1 MLFFYNGLVCIAM
14 EKTSPLKIFAILTL
28 LIGLIEQ
35 GLMYFLGSDLVSL
48 HPFLVGML
56 DSFLLILILFPFLYL
71 LGYRPFAKNMG
82 KLSQAKERAEEAH
95 DRLLSVLD
103 SIDAIIYVADMQTY
117 ELLFVNRYTRQIFGD
132 ITGRICWQTLQ
143 VGQSGPC
150 PFCTNDRL
158 VNAAGEPQ
166 MYRWEFQNTVNGC
179 WYDIRDRAIRW
190 IDGRLVRMEIAMD
203 ITSRKNSEEQIK
215 QQNIFLHNVLESLP
229 YPFYVVNTD
238 TYEIELSNSIA
249 QQLGIRKGE
258 KCYTTT
264 HGATVPCHAEQRHCP
279 LNLVKKL
286 REPVIEEHVHQ
297 DEEGND
303 KFVEIHGY
311 PIADENG
318 RISRMIEYQINITE
332 RKKTEETLHR
342 ISVTDE
348 MTNLYNRRGFL
359 MLAEKQIKIADR
371 MPGELFVLY
380 ADCDK
385 LKWINDTLGHKTG
398 DQLIMETAGV
408 LQDTFRQAD
417 IIGRLGGDEFVVV
430 MVDES
435 GKESVN
441 TVKERL
447 ARAIV
452 KRNELPDRTYVLS
465 ISYGIVSYDKNNP
478 CNMEQL
484 LSKADHLMYKVKK
497 EQGNK

>member
-1 MLFFYNGLVCIAM
+1 MGN
-14 EKTSPLKIFAILTL
+14 TSPLKIFVLLTL

-35 GLMYFLGSDLVSL
+35 GLMYFLGAGAIAL
-48 HPFLVGML
+48 HPFVVGML
-56 DSFLLILILFPFLYL
+56 DSFFLILILFPFLYL
-71 LGYRPFAKNMG
+71 LVYRPFGKNMEN
-82 KLSQAKERAEEAH
+82 LCQAKERAEEAH

-117 ELLFVNRYTRQIFGD
+117 ELLFVNRYTREIFGD

-150 PFCTNDRL
+150 PFCTNDKL
-158 VNAAGEPQ
+158 VNAVGEPQ
-166 MYRWEFQNTVNGC
+166 MCRWEFRNTVNGH

-190 IDGRLVRMEIAMD
+190 VDGRLVRMEIAMD
-203 ITSRKNSEEQIK
+203 ISSRKKSEEQIR
-215 QQNIFLHNVLESLP
+215 QQNTFLHNVLESLP

-238 TYEIELSNSIA
+238 TYEIELANGIA
-249 QQLGIRKGE
+249 LHQGISRGR
-258 KCYTTT
+258 KCYAAT
-264 HGATVPCHAEQRHCP
+264 HDADAPCNSAEHQCP
-279 LNLVKKL
+279 LNLVKRL
-286 REPVIEEHVHQ
+286 REPVIEEHVHK
-297 DEEGND
+297 DRHGND
-303 KFVEIHGY
+303 KYVEIHGY

-318 RISRMIEYQINITE
+318 RVSRMIEYQINITE
-332 RKKTEETLHR
+332 RKKAEEALRR
-342 ISVTDE
+342 IAVTDE
-348 MTNLYNRRGFL
+348 MTKLYNRRGFL
-359 MLAEKQIKIADR
+359 LLAEKQIKIADR

-398 DQLIMETAGV
+398 DQLIMETAEV
-408 LQDTFRQAD
+408 LQNTFRQAD

-447 ARAIV
+447 ASAIV
-452 KRNELPDRTYVLS
+452 KRNELPDRRYVLS
-465 ISYGIVSYDKNNP
+465 LSYGIVRYDKNNP
-478 CNMEQL
+478 CSMEQL
-484 LSKADHLMYKVKK
+484 LSKADHIMYKVKN
-497 EQGNK
+497 EHRENYH

>member
-1 MLFFYNGLVCIAM
+1 MKNTA
-14 EKTSPLKIFAILTL
+14 PLKIFVILTL

-35 GLMYFLGSDLVSL
+35 GLMYFLGTDIISL
-48 HPFLVGML
+48 HPFFVGMV

-71 LGYRPFAKNMG
+71 LGYRPFAKNMD

-117 ELLFVNRYTRQIFGD
+117 ELLFVNQYTRQIFGD
-132 ITGRICWQTLQ
+132 ITGKICWQALQ

-150 PFCTNDRL
+150 PFCTNDQL
-158 VNAAGEPQ
+158 VNGAGDPQ
-166 MYRWEFQNTVNGC
+166 MCRWEFQNTVNSR

-190 IDGRLVRMEIAMD
+190 IDGRLVRMEIALD
-203 ITSRKNSEEQIK
+203 ITSRKKSEEQIK

-249 QQLGIRKGE
+249 AHQGISKGR
-258 KCYTTT
+258 KCYTAT
-264 HGATVPCHAEQRHCP
+264 HDAKVPCHSQQHQCP

-286 REPVIEEHVHQ
+286 REPVIEEHVHK
-297 DEEGND
+297 DEAGND
-303 KFVEIHGY
+303 KYVEIHGY
-311 PIADENG
+311 PIAAENG

-332 RKKTEETLHR
+332 RKKNEEALRR

-348 MTNLYNRRGFL
+348 MTKLYNRRGFL

-371 MPGELFVLY
+371 MPGEIFVLY

-398 DQLIMETAGV
+398 DQLIVETAEV
-408 LQDTFRQAD
+408 LKSTFRQAD

-435 GKESVN
+435 GKENVN

-447 ARAIV
+447 AKAIV
-452 KRNELPDRTYVLS
+452 QRNELPGRTYVLS
-465 ISYGIVSYDKNNP
+465 LSYGIVCYDKNNP
-478 CNMEQL
+478 CTMEQL
-484 LSKADHLMYKVKK
+484 LSKADNIMYKVKK
-497 EQGNK
+497 EQGSKSSVVA